1 MDLNCSIC
9 GDPLNKLFTHKLVC
23 GHEVHYTCLQKSF
36 YMYEK

>member
-23 GHEVHYTCLQKSF
+23 GHEPLLWMSSKIF